1 MRTLVLAL
9 LAAALMAGAA
19 VAQEGGAPPP
29 PSPTVLM
36 NPVALPIVVDGKLVN
51 YIFVTLRL
59 RLSPKADSLKMR
71 AMEPYFRD
79 GLVRVAY
86 RTPFV
91 RPDNYA
97 VLDDDKLKAA
107 VLGQTAAIAGAG
119 MVTSVQI
126 VREQAQHTSGLPK
139 PTAPPR
145 R

>member
-1 MRTLVLAL
+1 MRIAILAL
-9 LAAALMAGAA
+9 LAAASTAGAA
-19 VAQEGGAPPP
+19 SAQEGGAPPP

-36 NPVALPIVVDGKLVN
+36 SPVALPVVVDGRLVN

-59 RLSPKADSLKMR
+59 RLSSSADSLKMR

-79 GLVRVAY
+79 ALVRVAY
-86 RTPFV
+86 RAPFV
-91 RPDNYA
+91 RPDNYT

-107 VLGQTAAIAGAG
+107 VLGQTALLAGPG

-126 VREQAQHTSGLPK
+126 VREQAQHNSGLPK

>member
-1 MRTLVLAL
+1 MRRAAFALIAVLC
-9 LAAALMAGAA
+9 LAGPA
-19 VAQEGGAPPP
+19 VADPAPPT
-29 PSPTVLM
+29 SSSTLLM
-36 NPVALPIVVDGKLVN
+36 SPVALPIVVDGRLVN

-59 RLSPKADSLKMR
+59 GLSPNADAPQLR
-71 AMEPYFRD
+71 TREPYFRD
-79 GLVRVAY
+79 ALVREGH

-97 VLDDDKLKAA
+97 VLDDAKLKAA
-107 VLGQTAAIAGAG
+107 VLREAAALAGPG
-119 MVTSVQI
+119 IVVSVQV

>member
-1 MRTLVLAL
+1 MRIAVLAL
-9 LAAALMAGAA
+9 LAAASFAGAA

-36 NPVALPIVVDGKLVN
+36 NPVALPVVVDGHLVN

-79 GLVRVAY
+79 ALVRVGH

-91 RPDNYA
+91 RPDNYT

-107 VLGQTAAIAGAG
+107 VLAQTVTLAGPG
-119 MVTSVQI
+119 MVSSVQI
-126 VREQAQHTSGLPK
+126 VREQAQHNSGLPK

>member
-1 MRTLVLAL
+1 MRISVLAL
-9 LAAALMAGAA
+9 LAAATMAGAA

-36 NPVALPIVVDGKLVN
+36 NPVALPVVVDGRLVN
-51 YIFVTLRL
+51 YVFVTLRL
-59 RLSPKADSLKMR
+59 RLSPNADSLKMR

-79 GLVRVAY
+79 ALVRVGH

-91 RPDNYA
+91 RPDNYT

-107 VLGQTAAIAGAG
+107 LLNQAAILAGPG
-119 MVTSVQI
+119 MITSAQV
-126 VREQAQHTSGLPK
+126 VREQSQHYAGLPK

>member
-1 MRTLVLAL
+1 MRSTAFAFVATVCLA
-9 LAAALMAGAA
+9 GPA
-19 VAQEGGAPPP
+19 VAAEAPAPTTG
-29 PSPTVLM
+29 STVLM
-36 NPVALPIVVDGKLVN
+36 SPVALPIVVGGQLVN

-59 RLSPKADSLKMR
+59 KLSPSADAPQMR
-71 AMEPYFRD
+71 AKEPYFRD
-79 GLVRVAY
+79 ALVRAGH

-107 VLGQTAAIAGAG
+107 VLRDTAALAGPG
-119 MVTSVQI
+119 MVVSVQV
-126 VREQAQHTSGLPK
+126 VREQAQHTANLPR